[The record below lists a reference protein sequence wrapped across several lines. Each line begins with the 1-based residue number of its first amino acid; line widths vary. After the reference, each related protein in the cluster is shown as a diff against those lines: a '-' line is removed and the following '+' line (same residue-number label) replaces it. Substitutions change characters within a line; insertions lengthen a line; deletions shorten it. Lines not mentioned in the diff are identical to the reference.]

1 MAPSPVGSSC
11 GDTVAIGRS
20 RLSGGGGGGVATTAH
35 AVSSV
40 TEGKIGPG
48 ATAVDGVTTMTD
60 AAPGS

>member
-1 MAPSPVGSSC
+1 
-11 GDTVAIGRS
+11 VAIGRS